1 MVNNL
6 LARSKKLQGYMGITL
21 YTISSLYSSALLNQV
36 EAIPVSSLL
45 LQPAALAIIHDC
57 FLGGVVDAID

>member
-1 MVNNL
+1 
-6 LARSKKLQGYMGITL
+6 MGITL

-45 LQPAALAIIHDC
+45 LELAALAIIHDC
-57 FLGGVVDAID
+57 FFGGSSRCYRLIETV